1 MTADEIYDLA
11 AAICLLLGGVLSA
24 AAGVGIIRF
33 PDALSR
39 MHAATKPQ
47 MVGLGFILLAI
58 ALTDRNWAT
67 VAALAPVLG
76 FQMLTAP
83 ISAHMIGR
91 AAYRAGNINP
101 EYLLADE
108 LEHAIDEAQR
118 ELPEE

>member
-1 MTADEIYDLA
+1 MSADEVYDLI
-11 AAICLLLGGVLSA
+11 AAICLLLGALLSA
-24 AAGVGIIRF
+24 AAGIGLIRF
-33 PDALSR
+33 PDALAR

-47 MVGLGFILLAI
+47 MLGLMLILAAI
-58 ALTDRNWAT
+58 AITDRNWAT
-67 VAALAPVLG
+67 IAALAPVIG

-108 LEHAIDEAQR
+108 LEKAIDEAQR
-118 ELPEE
+118 EHSE